1 MTDSTVEPA
10 TVSRSGRRLPRSENG
25 VQRHQFTVT
34 LSAEEHA
41 LLRERSLNTGD
52 SMSRILVRAAMNERQ
67 VDMIDGSKIDALV
80 PILSDLLVQLRGVAT
95 NVNQLAHWANTEHA
109 FPAEAQEIT
118 AQVKRLSASIDDLL
132 EDAQR

>member
-1 MTDSTVEPA
+1 
-10 TVSRSGRRLPRSENG
+10 
-25 VQRHQFTVT
+25 
-34 LSAEEHA
+34 
-41 LLRERSLNTGD
+41 
-52 SMSRILVRAAMNERQ
+52 MSRILVRAAMNERQ